1 MERYENAY
9 LGLLDL
15 NFTRFVTEG
24 ILKILY
30 LITVV
35 LAAATTVT
43 VIIYMFTS
51 YGLAQGVGAL
61 IIGPVVFFLVVVLIR
76 VFFEVFIVIFR
87 IADYLRQIAENTT
100 PSNQE

>member
-43 VIIYMFTS
+43 VIIYLFTS
-51 YGLAQGVGAL
+51 YGLAQGIGAL

>member
-24 ILKILY
+24 VLKILY

-35 LAAATTVT
+35 LAAAATVT
-43 VIIYMFTS
+43 TIIYMFSS
-51 YGLAQGVGAL
+51 YGLAQGIGAL
-61 IIGPVVFFLVVVLIR
+61 IIGPVVFFLIVVLIR

-87 IADYLRQIAENTT
+87 IADYLRQIADNTM
-100 PSNQE
+100 PSNQD